1 MNTSSTIECLSTN
14 GNRVCHS
21 LLMSM
26 GINMAKR
33 AIGTI
38 ILSRLLINLGY
49 DEPKA
54 IINPFDVVEDTKLI
68 NIRY

>member
-1 MNTSSTIECLSTN
+1 
-14 GNRVCHS
+14 
-21 LLMSM
+21 MSM

-33 AIGTI
+33 AIRTI

-68 NIRY
+68 NIRYWWDTCLRQFV

>member
-1 MNTSSTIECLSTN
+1 MNISSTIECSSQMEI
-14 GNRVCHS
+14 VYVS

-33 AIGTI
+33 AIRTI